1 MIVRLACPRMSRPVP
16 HIAAF
21 ILAGTALALSACASN
36 DKVATPVDTGPA
48 QPRVATYSCADGAQI
63 TIEFLG
69 SAIRLLAPDG
79 TKEEYPASPAGQQN
93 RFGDGPNAVVIEGTD
108 ALVMH
113 GNQTPLT
120 CTR

>member
-1 MIVRLACPRMSRPVP
+1 MSKLPSR
-16 HIAAF
+16 IAAF
-21 ILAGTALALSACASN
+21 VLAASALALSACAST
-36 DKVATPVDTGPA
+36 DTVATPVDTGPA

-69 SAIRLLAPDG
+69 SAIRLLSPDG
-79 TKEEYPASPAGQQN
+79 TKEEYPANPAGQQN

-120 CTR
+120 CVR

>member
-1 MIVRLACPRMSRPVP
+1 MSRPVP
-16 HIAAF
+16 QIAVF
-21 ILAGTALALSACASN
+21 ILAGAALALSACASS

-93 RFGDGPNAVVIEGTD
+93 RFGDGPNAVVIEGSD

-120 CTR
+120 CVR